1 MRNSHTT
8 IPSQQRHLAEILTNT
23 DPACHKLMGSSK
35 LATNKT
41 YSSPSAYLNI

>member
-23 DPACHKLMGSSK
+23 DPASHKLMGSSK

-41 YSSPSAYLNI
+41 YLSPSAYLNI